1 MIKIEL
7 EKKLLERYSFLLEKQ
22 CDYHEKLDF
31 LEKHLDSTPISNIG
45 FITHLIA
52 LKPDVDFDE
61 LQKFFEDKPD
71 FEIKN
76 LVNILKHLLEGK
88 GLDRNNKAIY
98 ENMLRFLSKREIIDF
113 IVVVATGAEYYY
125 LYSIA
130 SKHNAINHNFVANI
144 VNAYE
149 NAIIYQKKMIDDY
162 SRKISAFKQL
172 IEKFKTF
179 DEHPFYELNKDV
191 TNSLDK
197 ETLIALYSF
206 MVEHQN
212 TKDMEL
218 TGKLTPSLTPTEQ
231 LEEVLNKYNLSL
243 KLFKNE
249 KLLTFGNIDNIS
261 EILKIFKSANID
273 FSLFKADAFED
284 ILTFANPKDVR
295 YAMVLLSKNAID
307 DKFIYENPGI
317 FLNESNE
324 LKDEFNTIP
333 IWQKVHDNFELISAL
348 NIEFDANYNN
358 KVLLL
363 DKNVLIGNIKL
374 LKQYFNKLTNTNLW
388 CSLLINPELFKIID
402 FFSETGITF
411 ENINFNNLDG
421 VNVDN
426 LIKRMYLALNCNLPI
441 FKGGM
446 IDLELLA
453 KIEEQN
459 LDEYIPNETHY
470 SLPIDIL
477 DEFRKTKVTGINDNI
492 INLINFKEFYDSR
505 DGNIYFGDD
514 IILSKTRLLRNLSIL
529 YCKNDKYS
537 MDDLI
542 FYSLI
547 YGSFLSNEEIKKIKS
562 HIKKEK

>member
-1 MIKIEL
+1 
-7 EKKLLERYSFLLEKQ
+7 
-22 CDYHEKLDF
+22 
-31 LEKHLDSTPISNIG
+31 
-45 FITHLIA
+45 
-52 LKPDVDFDE
+52 
-61 LQKFFEDKPD
+61 
-71 FEIKN
+71 
-76 LVNILKHLLEGK
+76 
-88 GLDRNNKAIY
+88 
-98 ENMLRFLSKREIIDF
+98 
-113 IVVVATGAEYYY
+113 
-125 LYSIA
+125 
-130 SKHNAINHNFVANI
+130 
-144 VNAYE
+144 
-149 NAIIYQKKMIDDY
+149 
-162 SRKISAFKQL
+162 
-172 IEKFKTF
+172 
-179 DEHPFYELNKDV
+179 
-191 TNSLDK
+191 
-197 ETLIALYSF
+197 

-453 KIEEQN
+453 KIEDQN